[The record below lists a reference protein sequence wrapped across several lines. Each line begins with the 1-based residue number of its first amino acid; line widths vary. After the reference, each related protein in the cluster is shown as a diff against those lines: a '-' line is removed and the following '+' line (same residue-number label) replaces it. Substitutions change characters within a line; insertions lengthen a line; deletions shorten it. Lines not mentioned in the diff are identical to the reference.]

1 MVKALQFHPPP
12 EEPIEQLVNIPEQV
26 MEVDPVIGPTAME
39 VDAIKRKLLCQTFYQ
54 SHFSHP

>member
-12 EEPIEQLVNIPEQV
+12 EEPIEQLVNIPEQA

-39 VDAIKRKLLCQTFYQ
+39 VDVIKCKLLCQTFYQ
-54 SHFSHP
+54 SNA